1 MSYAGLLSYI
11 YADMKK
17 DDPMV
22 QAAFTW
28 LQKNYTLEENP
39 GMGQEGL
46 YYYYHTMAKALT
58 SYGADKLTL
67 SDGKEIDWR
76 HQLALKLLNLQRE
89 DGSWANENGRWWE
102 KDPVL
107 VTAYAVITMEML
119 YHGL

>member
-1 MSYAGLLSYI
+1 
-11 YADMKK
+11 
-17 DDPMV
+17 
-22 QAAFTW
+22 
-28 LQKNYTLEENP
+28 
-39 GMGQEGL
+39 
-46 YYYYHTMAKALT
+46 MAKALT